1 MDKQQIANLLRIQ
14 HASRTDKLVVFVGA
28 GVSQNS
34 GIPTWKNL
42 ICSMMEELPS
52 ELSKENDV
60 LKLAQMYKDSRGHKE
75 YMDKIKN
82 VLLYNKAVPNPLHK
96 SIIALNPCHIITC
109 FRHALPKSRET
120 QSLTNRYSSA
130 CSSSMPS
137 MTFVCRVSPGLV

>member
-34 GIPTWKNL
+34 GIPTWNNL

-82 VLLYNKAVPNPLHK
+82 VLLYNWRKRSIPTHSGWLYPL
-96 SIIALNPCHIITC
+96 
-109 FRHALPKSRET
+109 
-120 QSLTNRYSSA
+120 
-130 CSSSMPS
+130 
-137 MTFVCRVSPGLV
+137 TFDAGKGLKEA

>member
-34 GIPTWKNL
+34 GIPTWNNL

-82 VLLYNKAVPNPLHK
+82 V
-96 SIIALNPCHIITC
+96 
-109 FRHALPKSRET
+109 
-120 QSLTNRYSSA
+120 
-130 CSSSMPS
+130 
-137 MTFVCRVSPGLV
+137 

>member
-34 GIPTWKNL
+34 GIPTWNNL

-75 YMDKIKN
+75 YMDKIKMFC
-82 VLLYNKAVPNPLHK
+82 
-96 SIIALNPCHIITC
+96 SIIRLFLIHCIKALLHLIRVI
-109 FRHALPKSRET
+109 L
-120 QSLTNRYSSA
+120 SLQTMMIWLSKN
-130 CSSSMPS
+130 
-137 MTFVCRVSPGLV
+137 